1 MIRQY
6 TADDDTTDLSS
17 RPIQTKRTWQNSDKT
32 RNLYRKKA
40 RRFRGSQILE
50 IDYSSHWAIQQKQAQ
65 QAYQRR
71 NRLLLKT
78 SPQNGPQQK
87 PSKMQ
92 APKIDDSV
100 FQLVSGK
107 REPGAVV
114 ELREDKTIALG
125 FSKNQR
131 CGGWWSRMCNNIEQR
146 DKT

>member
-1 MIRQY
+1 
-6 TADDDTTDLSS
+6 
-17 RPIQTKRTWQNSDKT
+17 
-32 RNLYRKKA
+32 
-40 RRFRGSQILE
+40 
-50 IDYSSHWAIQQKQAQ
+50 
-65 QAYQRR
+65 
-71 NRLLLKT
+71 
-78 SPQNGPQQK
+78 
-87 PSKMQ
+87 MQ